1 MNKIIQG
8 AVLTAVVAASV
19 YGMISYGK
27 PAGEPDEHEYMAEF
41 VCEEGDDITE
51 TWFGL
56 RSAVLVNGSNMWEIT
71 SLTDD
76 ITYFVQKPGQR
87 CASRAYEVESVDTSS
102 VRS

>member
-1 MNKIIQG
+1 MTKVAKG
-8 AVLTAVVAASV
+8 AALTLFVSLAVI
-19 YGMISYGK
+19 GMLKYGK
-27 PAGEPDEHEYMAEF
+27 PAGEPDKNEIMVEF

-56 RSAVLVNGSNMWEIT
+56 KGAVLVNGASNMWEIT

-87 CASRAYEVESVDTSS
+87 CASHAYEIESTETS
-102 VRS
+102 